1 MATRVCVFV
10 VSGVNVP
17 RERALLLLVCNELV
31 LCRGLNESIDGSVE
45 VRHGVRGAE
54 DKTIGD
60 DKLGQISA
68 LRLKQQ
74 IQPIPDQLHSK
85 SHNRSRS
92 NIEIKRECSIVFT
105 YSLRTPAKKDRVDG
119 RPSTYTMSAPG

>member
-74 IQPIPDQLHSK
+74 IQPIPDQLHSH
-85 SHNRSRS
+85 SHNR
-92 NIEIKRECSIVFT
+92 SIVFT
-105 YSLRTPAKKDRVDG
+105 YSLCTPAKKDRVDG